1 MRNVLRTIRFTGC
14 QKYQKLSSFS
24 NFARGKGRENFRKLF
39 LRVKE
44 LEDKNIEEIKE
55 EYEFDKINNVFDKG
69 AISPQLDLFYGGE
82 HLSGNFK
89 RADDFLS
96 LIALTKVKIL

>member
-1 MRNVLRTIRFTGC
+1 MLG
-14 QKYQKLSSFS
+14 
-24 NFARGKGRENFRKLF
+24 AKGEKILENCF

-55 EYEFDKINNVFDKG
+55 EYEFDKINNVFDKV

-96 LIALTKVKIL
+96 LIGLTKVKIL